1 MAEIGGLR
9 LGQASDSDGRR
20 QGDVAS
26 PKVIAGR
33 QVDLPM
39 CFRFANIRLAPA
51 VQSQEMV
58 CVREW
63 RLVELRNGT
72 VVLTGMRVGPCADL
86 TTVRLSSPIVALDRE
101 RRVLRTESGRLY
113 LLDSPP
119 AWDDQSRQLLSAWL
133 AARGQENAVDLTDAI
148 WPERK
153 GTE

>member
-1 MAEIGGLR
+1 M
-9 LGQASDSDGRR
+9 
-20 QGDVAS
+20 
-26 PKVIAGR
+26 
-33 QVDLPM
+33 
-39 CFRFANIRLAPA
+39 
-51 VQSQEMV
+51 
-58 CVREW
+58 REW